1 MFHDQGHIALKLLG
15 MHRAVN
21 VTLGLPIIRTSVAHG
36 TAFDIA
42 WRGRAETGSLIEASA
57 RGQPAGGPRG
67 RGSPEAPAPL
77 PTLRASHAM
86 PPCPAP
92 DTCRLYLLR
101 HGATDFNCAEP
112 PRLQGRRVDLPLSA
126 EGLDRGAGR
135 RPPPGRRAPG
145 RRLHQSPAPA
155 RQTADAIA
163 APHGLAIQSVE
174 ELIEVDV
181 GQWEGRSWE
190 EVARTDA
197 EAYRLFTADASI
209 HPYLGG
215 ENLSTVLARVLPAM
229 ERLLAENLGRL
240 IVVVAHNVVNRVY
253 LAHVLG
259 IPLARYR
266 SVVQDNCAISLL
278 EYRAGQTKALWINSV
293 SHLEKAEGGGE
304 PEALASG

>member
-1 MFHDQGHIALKLLG
+1 
-15 MHRAVN
+15 
-21 VTLGLPIIRTSVAHG
+21 
-36 TAFDIA
+36 
-42 WRGRAETGSLIEASA
+42 
-57 RGQPAGGPRG
+57 
-67 RGSPEAPAPL
+67 
-77 PTLRASHAM
+77 M

-92 DTCRLYLLR
+92 DTSRLYLLR

-126 EGLDRGAGR
+126 EGLDQAQAAGR
-135 RPPPGRRAPG
+135 RLAAEPLDAVYT
-145 RRLHQSPAPA
+145 SPLLRA